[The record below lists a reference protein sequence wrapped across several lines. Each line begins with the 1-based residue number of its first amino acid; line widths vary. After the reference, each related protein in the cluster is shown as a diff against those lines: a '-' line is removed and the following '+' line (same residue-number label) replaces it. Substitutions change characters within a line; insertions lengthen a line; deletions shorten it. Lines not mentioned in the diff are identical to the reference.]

1 MTKKI
6 DFKSKWFELVEIVVS
21 WDIIPDVTLMELM
34 EFSPTSWKIWK
45 SKFDEKSKIH
55 TEKYNNFGKEI
66 MIEIKYIKKEKKW
79 TWKEKCHIQI
89 NKIHTNY
96 PDYFLNFS

>member
-1 MTKKI
+1 
-6 DFKSKWFELVEIVVS
+6 
-21 WDIIPDVTLMELM
+21 
-34 EFSPTSWKIWK
+34 
-45 SKFDEKSKIH
+45 
-55 TEKYNNFGKEI
+55 